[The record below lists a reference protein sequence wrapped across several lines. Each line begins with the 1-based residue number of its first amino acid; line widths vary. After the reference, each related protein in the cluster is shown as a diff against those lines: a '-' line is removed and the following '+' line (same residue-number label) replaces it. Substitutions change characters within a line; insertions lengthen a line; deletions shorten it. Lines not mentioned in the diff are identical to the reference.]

1 MIKRKSS
8 NKKKNKFDKKIK
20 RKSSNKKEN
29 QFDKKQVTL
38 ITTSTNTIHK
48 NNLKQ
53 RNQLIDKP

>member
-29 QFDKKQVTL
+29 QFDKK
-38 ITTSTNTIHK
+38 S
-48 NNLKQ
+48 
-53 RNQLIDKP
+53 